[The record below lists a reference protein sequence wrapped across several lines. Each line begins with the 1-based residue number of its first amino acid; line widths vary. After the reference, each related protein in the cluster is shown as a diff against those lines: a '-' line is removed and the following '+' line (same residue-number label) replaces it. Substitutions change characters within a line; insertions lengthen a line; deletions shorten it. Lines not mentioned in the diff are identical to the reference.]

1 MESVHSTIKGVSS
14 NPAHGEV
21 YSIQYYVVKFVNSAF
36 FQLYH
41 GENKLIF
48 NEMTM
53 RSALYQTNKL
63 SWIFIVLVHRNN
75 SPRIEMS
82 PHSNTLS

>member
-1 MESVHSTIKGVSS
+1 MESVHFTIKGASS
-14 NPAHGEV
+14 NPAHGKG

-48 NEMTM
+48 NEMMTK
-53 RSALYQTNKL
+53 SDLQ
-63 SWIFIVLVHRNN
+63 
-75 SPRIEMS
+75 
-82 PHSNTLS
+82 